1 MSDYVVHLTKGAD
14 PRSAFYSILLTGII
28 NATAPSGIARDLANM
43 NQNAAG
49 FSEIPVQ
56 EVDRLANRYSAFGL
70 GFHHNALVRQGGARV
85 WYVELDRQVAAHL
98 AALKDHH
105 AQMND
110 PTDPFWAIA
119 PFIERPGIYG
129 NGSGTSSSGN
139 ASGGWPER
147 TCGSPPTRLRSSSLR
162 RESTRR
168 STPGSQQRRLPA
180 IGNWSRHRSS
190 ILAGPM
196 IDCLRRLRSIS
207 MLRDKSL

>member
-129 NGSGTSSSGN
+129 NGTRYEFEWEREWRVAREN
-139 ASGGWPER
+139 MWFAAHEIAFIFAPER
-147 TCGSPPTRLRSSSLR
+147 EHATLYAWLPTAPVASDRQLVTPPILDPCWPDDRLFTAFAQHFHAAR
-162 RESTRR
+162 
-168 STPGSQQRRLPA
+168 
-180 IGNWSRHRSS
+180 
-190 ILAGPM
+190 
-196 IDCLRRLRSIS
+196 
-207 MLRDKSL
+207 